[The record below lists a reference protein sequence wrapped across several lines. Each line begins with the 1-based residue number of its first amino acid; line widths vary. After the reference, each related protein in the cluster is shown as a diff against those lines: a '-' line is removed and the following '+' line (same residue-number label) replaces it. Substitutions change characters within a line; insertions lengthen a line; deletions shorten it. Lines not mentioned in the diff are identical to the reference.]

1 MPVAIDTSVLIEA
14 ERLGT
19 VDAVLPREE
28 DGPFYIPALAAA
40 EFLLGTHPPVRDD
53 LRYRALLLYQG
64 QLQRMVDDFTE
75 ADAAQMAALA
85 ADLKRRGQTMKFFD
99 AAIAASVMA
108 RGDKLL
114 TADTDFDR
122 LEDQMILLKI
132 S

>member
-1 MPVAIDTSVLIEA
+1 
-14 ERLGT
+14 
-19 VDAVLPREE
+19 
-28 DGPFYIPALAAA
+28 
-40 EFLLGTHPPVRDD
+40 
-53 LRYRALLLYQG
+53 
-64 QLQRMVDDFTE
+64 
-75 ADAAQMAALA
+75 MAALA

>member
-1 MPVAIDTSVLIEA
+1 
-14 ERLGT
+14 
-19 VDAVLPREE
+19 
-28 DGPFYIPALAAA
+28 
-40 EFLLGTHPPVRDD
+40 
-53 LRYRALLLYQG
+53 
-64 QLQRMVDDFTE
+64 MVDDFTE